1 MPDALLRQWTLL
13 KLIPRAPLKADVGQ
27 LLSQL
32 QDAGFSITRRQLQRD
47 LNTLSTLFPLEA
59 DDRGIPYGWSWTKDA
74 PTFDLPAMDGPTA
87 LMVKLVE
94 QFIPQLLPPNLADYL
109 QPWFRS
115 ADTVLSEHAAPSLG
129 HWLEHVRVVPR
140 EMPLLAPKVDEAV
153 ARTVYQA
160 LLDGKRFTADYA
172 SRSSPSPDPREYV
185 VSPLGLVARGNLLYL
200 VCTLWDYDDVR
211 QLAMH
216 RIRSAMATDT
226 PITPPPDF
234 DLDRYIAEGE
244 FQYPV
249 GPMIKLEARFN
260 RGAATHLYETSLSDD
275 QIITDLDADHV
286 LVTATVRDTEQLH
299 WWLLG
304 FGSLVV
310 VVGPAALKTEIAE
323 ELACASRSYDP
334 SDRAQPNDGDFT

>member
-1 MPDALLRQWTLL
+1 MTDALLRQWTLL
-13 KLIPRAPLKADVGQ
+13 KLIPRAPRTADVGH

-32 QDAGFSITRRQLQRD
+32 QDAGYTITRRQLQRD

-74 PTFDLPAMDGPTA
+74 PAFDLPAMDGPTA

-109 QPWFRS
+109 QPWFRR
-115 ADTVLSEHAAPSLG
+115 ADTVLSEHAAPTLG

-140 EMPLLAPKVDEAV
+140 EMPLLAPKIDETV

-185 VSPLGLVARGNLLYL
+185 LSPLGLVARGNLLYL
-200 VCTLWDYDDVR
+200 VCTLWDYTDVR

-216 RIRSAMATDT
+216 RICRATPTDT
-226 PITPPPDF
+226 AVTQPPDF
-234 DLDRYIAEGE
+234 NLDRYIAEGE
-244 FQYPV
+244 FHYPV
-249 GPMIKLEARFN
+249 GPEIKLEARFH
-260 RGAATHLYETSLSDD
+260 RGAAAHLYETPLSTD
-275 QIITDLDADHV
+275 QTITDVDADHV

-304 FGSLVV
+304 FGSLVTV
-310 VVGPAALKTEIAE
+310 VSPAGLKAE
-323 ELACASRSYDP
+323 FAEDLACASRSYVP
-334 SDRAQPNDGDFT
+334 SDRARPSDGDFT

>member
-13 KLIPRAPLKADVGQ
+13 KLIPRAPRTADVSQ
-27 LLSQL
+27 LLAQL
-32 QDAGFSITRRQLQRD
+32 ADAGYTITRRQLQRD
-47 LNTLSTLFPLEA
+47 LNRLSTLFPLQA
-59 DDRGIPYGWSWTKDA
+59 DDRGIPYGWSWARDA

-109 QPWFRS
+109 QPWFRR
-115 ADTVLSEHAAPSLG
+115 ADTVLSEHASPTLG
-129 HWLEHVRVVPR
+129 HWLAHVRVVPR
-140 EMPLLAPKVDEAV
+140 EMPLLAPEVDAAV

-200 VCTLWDYDDVR
+200 VCTLWDYTDIR

-216 RIRSAMATDT
+216 RIRGAT
-226 PITPPPDF
+226 PIDAPVTQPTDF
-234 DLDRYIAEGE
+234 NLDRYIAEGE
-244 FQYPV
+244 FHYPV
-249 GPMIKLEARFN
+249 GSEIRLEARFH
-260 RGAATHLYETSLSDD
+260 RGAAAHLYETPLSTD
-275 QIITDLDADHV
+275 QTITDIDADHV
-286 LVTATVRDTEQLH
+286 LVTATVGDTEQLY

-304 FGSLVV
+304 FGDLVV
-310 VVGPAALKTEIAE
+310 VIAPS
-323 ELACASRSYDP
+323 ELHAEMQAVLASASRLYVDSGRDP
-334 SDRAQPNDGDFT
+334 GRG